1 MATLEDRI
9 RVVEALE
16 AANLAG
22 LQTNALV
29 SQFLAGTSDIKVSEL
44 HLDSLALMEFCIAIE
59 VNCGISLVPD
69 RLYEIGTLGRIA
81 DMVAGEC

>member
-1 MATLEDRI
+1 MATLENRI

-22 LQTNALV
+22 LQTNELV
-29 SQFLAGTSDIKVSEL
+29 SQFITGAADIKFEEL
-44 HLDSLALMEFCIAIE
+44 QLDSLARMEFCIAIE
-59 VNCGISLVPD
+59 VNCGISLLPD